1 MANLTALARRTDS
14 LSAGLHARLESLGPW
29 TGTSPRSRNGQ
40 ELPSCP
46 HGNGR
51 RALESGFDAVA
62 EAHRWANEVKTGSA
76 LIVLGGAGP
85 AVWLAVL
92 ERNPSLVL
100 VVEPRAEVWQNLFT
114 LRDFTDCLSQSHW
127 YAACA
132 DPDQWLTWISGRYH
146 PLWDGSL
153 ELHFWRAATMGEE
166 RWERHQE
173 AFARAV
179 GSWSGDF
186 STQARFG
193 ARWYRNSL
201 VNLSSLQPLGRGNLR
216 DKLTTA
222 PEGCIVAGAGPS
234 LELALADKK
243 NQTLLAGRPGNGWL
257 LLSTDTALPA
267 LLLRGYTPDLVLC
280 LDGQLPSAQ
289 HFHSP
294 LPRGLPLLADLA
306 ALPLFH
312 RLGLKVLPFL
322 SGNPLGPVIRRFF
335 PGLPQ
340 LDSAS
345 GNVSGLGLVFSAGL
359 GARKTLLW
367 GADLSY
373 PHGKGYARGTYPYAL
388 QGQRTNRCSPLET
401 RLGSACYGATDLR
414 VVGTEKRYT
423 TPLLREYRERMMSL
437 SAGLRTN
444 LKVVTTTG
452 FAPFPSGLGSQLPN
466 FVPFQ
471 GPGDASGFRLHW
483 SERLSNLPRLPK
495 GERMMEFLSRLS
507 HDQQEDWLALW
518 PLALAIHRV
527 EGSQPDWQDRLVER
541 ALEPFKIDL

>member
-1 MANLTALARRTDS
+1 MAALARRTDS
-14 LSAGLHARLESLGPW
+14 LSAGLHARLEALGPW
-29 TGTSPRSRNGQ
+29 SGNSPRSRTGE

-46 HGNGR
+46 LGNGR
-51 RALESGFDAVA
+51 RALESGFDALA
-62 EAHRWANEVKTGSA
+62 EAQRWATDVKPDSA
-76 LIVLGGAGP
+76 LIVLGGAGA

-92 ERNPSLVL
+92 ERDPSLVV

-114 LRDFTDCLSQSHW
+114 LRDFTGCLSQSHW

-132 DPDQWLTWISGRYH
+132 EPSDWLKWLSGRYH

-153 ELHFWRAATMGEE
+153 EVRFWRPATLEDAL
-166 RWERHQE
+166 WERHKE

-179 GSWSGDF
+179 HSWSGDF

-201 VNLSSLQPLGRGNLR
+201 LNLSFLQPLESGVLR

-222 PEGCIVAGAGPS
+222 PQGCIVAGAGPS
-234 LELALADKK
+234 LELALADKA
-243 NQTLLAGRPGNGWL
+243 NQGLLLGRPGNGWL

-267 LLLRGYTPDLVLC
+267 LLLQGYTPDLVLC

-289 HFHSP
+289 HFHAP
-294 LPRGLPLLADLA
+294 LPSGLPLLADIA

-312 RLGLKVLPFL
+312 RLGVKVIPFL
-322 SGNPLGPVIRRFF
+322 SGNPLGAVIRRFY

-340 LDSAS
+340 LDGSCA
-345 GNVSGLGLVFSAGL
+345 NVSGLGLVLAARL

-373 PHGKGYARGTYPYAL
+373 PQGKAYARGTYPYAL
-388 QGQRTNRCSPLET
+388 HGQRTNRCSPLET
-401 RLGSACYGATDLR
+401 RLASSCYGATDLR
-414 VVGTEKRYT
+414 TVGPERRYT
-423 TPLLREYRERMMSL
+423 TPLLREYRQRMMSL
-437 SAGLRTN
+437 AAGLRTE
-444 LKVVTTTG
+444 LKVGPTSG
-452 FAPFPSGLGSQLPN
+452 FPGFPPGLGSESPS

-471 GPGDASGFRLHW
+471 TPGDAQGFRDHW
-483 SERLSNLPRLPK
+483 KERLATLPRY
-495 GERMMEFLSRLS
+495 GSAERMVEFLSRLPR
-507 HDQQEDWLALW
+507 DRQEDWLALW
-518 PLALAIHRV
+518 PLALALNRL
-527 EGSQPDWQDRLVER
+527 EGSLPDWQDRLVER